1 MQSAKC
7 SGNVC
12 CRGASSTGRCNT
24 GVKSL
29 CWRLEL
35 QGLPWPFVELTRH
48 FVQMSLRVH
57 REVGSLRKVLSQQT
71 IGVLIGTA
79 LPRTLRIAEVDVDV
93 GRQGKSSMVGK
104 FFAAVPGQGFIQREC
119 QITVCDRSM
128 EVDGQRIVVGKRSGK
143 KMVNCA

>member
-1 MQSAKC
+1 MRAFLPPRSVWVRLSSA
-7 SGNVC
+7 NVR
-12 CRGASSTGRCNT
+12 CRDASSTGRCNT

-35 QGLPWPFVELTRH
+35 QGLPWPFVELTCH
-48 FVQMSLRVH
+48 FVEMSLRVH

-104 FFAAVPGQGFIQREC
+104 FFAAVPGQGFIQLIRQSPGLLDEC
-119 QITVCDRSM
+119 GDHR
-128 EVDGQRIVVGKRSGK
+128 
-143 KMVNCA
+143 

>member
-1 MQSAKC
+1 MVFTQPRSDSEVAA
-7 SGNVC
+7 SPRHV
-12 CRGASSTGRCNT
+12 RFPPASSTGRCNT

-104 FFAAVPGQGFIQREC
+104 FFAAVPGQGFIQLIR
-119 QITVCDRSM
+119 
-128 EVDGQRIVVGKRSGK
+128 
-143 KMVNCA
+143 